1 MSHRQEDAPTTLAA
15 KIFKEEGVLWQ
26 QCSILLPKS
35 GAKTLV
41 QHTLTLE
48 YRTLPYLGMPD
59 DLPGA
64 LPNLLILSG
73 FLLSTFSSIV
83 GPLQS
88 QNRIVKT

>member
-1 MSHRQEDAPTTLAA
+1 M
-15 KIFKEEGVLWQ
+15 LWQ

-41 QHTLTLE
+41 QHNLTVPYLTL
-48 YRTLPYLGMPD
+48 PKVGMPD

-64 LPNLLILSG
+64 LPDLLILSG